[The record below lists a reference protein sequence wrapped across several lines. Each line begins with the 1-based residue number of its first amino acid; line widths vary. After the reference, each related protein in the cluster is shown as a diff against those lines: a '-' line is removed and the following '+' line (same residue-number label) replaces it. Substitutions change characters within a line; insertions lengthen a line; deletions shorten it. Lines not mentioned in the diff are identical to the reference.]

1 MTNIV
6 IMAIMKQ
13 RIKNLLAK
21 VGSREEVAIECG
33 VEPIAV
39 YRWAQNGSIPSK
51 HLAGVLR
58 VATRNNTGV
67 TATSILEAHDPA
79 RPESSQEAS

>member
-1 MTNIV
+1 MRV
-6 IMAIMKQ
+6 MKQ

-21 VGSREEVAIECG
+21 VGSREEIAAECG

-58 VATRNNTGV
+58 VATRNNTGI
-67 TATSILEAHDPA
+67 TATVLLTAHDPVLGDA
-79 RPESSQEAS
+79 SREAS

>member
-1 MTNIV
+1 MTRIV
-6 IMAIMKQ
+6 IMGCMNE
-13 RIKNLLAK
+13 RIKNLLARI
-21 VGSREEVAIECG
+21 GSRDEIAAECG

-58 VATRNNTGV
+58 VATRRRAGI
-67 TATSILEAHDPA
+67 TAKALLLAHDA
-79 RPESSQEAS
+79 ASAEASQ